1 MTHLKKASD
10 IATELTT
17 RLAKLRIA
25 DGAGTD
31 IGAVVLRGRRRIDD
45 NQVPCVV
52 LIEGP
57 DAPTSAPSRI
67 PQCEVTQ
74 TYILVAYDKC
84 HPNHPNDKA
93 HLMIR
98 DLKRAVFGDGTTLGD
113 KVRRVTYVGRDIGP
127 RGDGVDVVCA
137 TVEITVSYVEDLA
150 DA

>member
-1 MTHLKKASD
+1 MTYLKKAAD
-10 IATELTT
+10 IATELSA
-17 RLAKLRIA
+17 RLAKIKVA
-25 DGAGTD
+25 DGANTD
-31 IGAVVLRGRRRIDD
+31 IGSTVLRGRRRIDD

-57 DAPTSAPSRI
+57 DAPGTTPGRI
-67 PQCEVTQ
+67 PQCEIAQ
-74 TYILVAYDKC
+74 TYVLVGYDKC

-98 DLKRAVFGDGTTLGD
+98 DLKRAVFHDGVTLGD
-113 KVRRVTYVGRDIGP
+113 KVRKVTYVGRDIGP